1 MAGRNDHTGVG
12 TEVTDRETQLRRGA
26 GVGEEVSLTAQ
37 LGPSGGQQLREVAGE
52 MPDIVGDYET
62 RGRVVSGGLT
72 PEAQAGTKDVKVVK
86 ASRAD
91 CGPDGQPSSVEFVG
105 GADPADRAAAH
116 APGAKSDT
124 LIETIF

>member
-1 MAGRNDHTGVG
+1 
-12 TEVTDRETQLRRGA
+12 
-26 GVGEEVSLTAQ
+26 
-37 LGPSGGQQLREVAGE
+37 

-72 PEAQAGTKDVKVVK
+72 PEAQAGAKDVKVVK

-124 LIETIF
+124 LVETIF